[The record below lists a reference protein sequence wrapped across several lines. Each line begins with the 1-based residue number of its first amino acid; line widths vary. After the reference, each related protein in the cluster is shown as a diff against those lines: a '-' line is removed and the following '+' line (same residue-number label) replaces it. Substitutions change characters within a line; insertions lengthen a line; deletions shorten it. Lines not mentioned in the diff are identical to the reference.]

1 MKIVG
6 YNYYGMIYLPEN
18 SSYKNIIVEYNNIT
32 YVGPQISFHPTGIT
46 RFIDFDIT
54 IEDNDLTVG
63 NEVAECNKIEI
74 GGNSTILHNS
84 KPNSAFW
91 FHNNGCYLKIL
102 SNAIANP
109 IILCSRSSE
118 LIVYVIDFRV
128 VSSDQK
134 LYASIKHD
142 LISPE
147 GNILEAGLVYKDE
160 NGDIFTLSDTPTL
173 VYTGKGNDGNTLKTS
188 VTWSDDTGIL
198 LMIADKVI
206 CDTEYETSI
215 VWTIEE

>member
-1 MKIVG
+1 MVLIYQYEDKKTLSSGDTITASFTSILKVTVCNMKIVG
-6 YNYYGMIYLPEN
+6 YNYYGMIYVPEN

-32 YVGPQISFHPTGIT
+32 YVGPQISFHPTGLT

-128 VSSDQK
+128 VSSD
-134 LYASIKHD
+134 
-142 LISPE
+142 
-147 GNILEAGLVYKDE
+147 
-160 NGDIFTLSDTPTL
+160 
-173 VYTGKGNDGNTLKTS
+173 
-188 VTWSDDTGIL
+188 
-198 LMIADKVI
+198 
-206 CDTEYETSI
+206 
-215 VWTIEE
+215 